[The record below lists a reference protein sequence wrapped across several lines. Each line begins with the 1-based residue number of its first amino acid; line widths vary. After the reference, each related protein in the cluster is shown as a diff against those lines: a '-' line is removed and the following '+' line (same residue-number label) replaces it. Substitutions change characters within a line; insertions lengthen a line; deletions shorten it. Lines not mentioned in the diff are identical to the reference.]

1 MFRFIWRRLYAKRS
15 RIRIMRNYHHRC
27 TVLLTY
33 TCNSYFKLLFFNITH
48 LTLPKRQQ
56 YINFYNIKHNKSR
69 NLSSGLILK
78 RAGYLVK
85 FYKKNA
91 TNMASIVLYLKHNY
105 GRWLT
110 NVYLFKIK
118 NFSYRQ
124 FLFFKKL
131 TSLVSCSIFYLIHT
145 KSYMPR
151 FFPRR
156 RIKRRIARFLGQS

>member
-1 MFRFIWRRLYAKRS
+1 
-15 RIRIMRNYHHRC
+15 
-27 TVLLTY
+27 
-33 TCNSYFKLLFFNITH
+33 

-105 GRWLT
+105 GR
-110 NVYLFKIK
+110 
-118 NFSYRQ
+118 
-124 FLFFKKL
+124 
-131 TSLVSCSIFYLIHT
+131 
-145 KSYMPR
+145 
-151 FFPRR
+151 
-156 RIKRRIARFLGQS
+156 